1 MSTRD
6 TRRQFEEIVG
16 KLAAEDPSLARPVRM
31 VPKRVMLS
39 VLAVVGALVWAGLS
53 VLMVVWGAVGVVV
66 TCVTVAAVVAVGVH
80 RHRDHRLYL
89 GLLPIPLV

>member
-1 MSTRD
+1 LSTRD

-31 VPKRVMLS
+31 IPKRVMLS

-53 VLMVVWGAVGVVV
+53 VLMVVWGAVGVLI
-66 TCVTVAAVVAVGVH
+66 TGVTVAAAVGVGLY
-80 RHRDHRLYL
+80 RRRRLSSNN
-89 GLLPIPLV
+89 

>member
-31 VPKRVMLS
+31 IPKRVMLS

-53 VLMVVWGAVGVVV
+53 VLMVVWGALGVLI
-66 TCVTVAAVVAVGVH
+66 TGVTVAAAVG
-80 RHRDHRLYL
+80 L
-89 GLLPIPLV
+89 GLYRRRRLSSNH

>member
-31 VPKRVMLS
+31 IPKRVLLS
-39 VLAVVGALVWAGLS
+39 IVAIAGALVWAGLS
-53 VLMVVWGAVGVVV
+53 VLMVVWGAVGVVI
-66 TCVTVAAVVAVGVH
+66 TCLTVAAAVGLGIH
-80 RHRDHRLYL
+80 RQRRLSSNR
-89 GLLPIPLV
+89 

>member
-31 VPKRVMLS
+31 IPKKVLMT
-39 VLAVVGALVWAGLS
+39 VLAVVGAVVWAGLS
-53 VLMVVWGAVGVVV
+53 ILMVVWGAVGVAI
-66 TCVTVAAVVAVGVH
+66 TCVTVAAALGWGVR
-80 RHRDHRLYL
+80 RHRRLSSNN
-89 GLLPIPLV
+89 

>member
-53 VLMVVWGAVGVVV
+53 VLMVVWGAVGVAI
-66 TCVTVAAVVAVGVH
+66 TCVTVAVAVG
-80 RHRDHRLYL
+80 L
-89 GLLPIPLV
+89 GLYRRRRLASNR